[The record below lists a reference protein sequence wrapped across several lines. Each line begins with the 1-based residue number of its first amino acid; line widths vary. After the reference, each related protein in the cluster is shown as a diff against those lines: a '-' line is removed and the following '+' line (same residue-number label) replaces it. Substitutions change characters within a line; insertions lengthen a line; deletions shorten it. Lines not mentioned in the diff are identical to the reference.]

1 MFRLTHD
8 SLAVSFL
15 PANNTIN
22 STCVH
27 RMTVHRVFKLR
38 ILLVWFVFSLGM
50 WGGAQTSDG
59 LPEEAVPDASV
70 AILEETGYL
79 EGRIV
84 SIDAS
89 RQQALVDVDGE
100 LINALLGMPVID
112 DGQTDVPTFQ
122 VGDQVELYYAPN
134 PANVREYVVVD
145 WVRRPALLWLT
156 GLFLVTSVVVARFK
170 GLRAFVATGC
180 SLLIVTWFIIPQIL
194 QGSNPVWVSLVGV
207 GGMLILAIF
216 FVHGLSWS
224 TTAALLG
231 TFVAVL
237 VTMSLG
243 LVFSEWARLTGFGS
257 EEAMMINIGASQVQL
272 RGLLLAGLLV
282 GALGALTDI
291 TIVQASVVREFSL
304 VNPSFGWL
312 ELYQRGMNV
321 GFDHIGSLVNT
332 LVLAYTGSSLP
343 LLVLL
348 QLSDFGALRALNFE
362 LVASEIVHTLVG
374 SIGLVLA
381 VPITTITAALM
392 FRGNRLP
399 IQQQELNLH
408 GHGAVDQ
415 TTVRRQLD
423 VLASLKTPQDKPQ

>member
-1 MFRLTHD
+1 M
-8 SLAVSFL
+8 
-15 PANNTIN
+15 
-22 STCVH
+22 
-27 RMTVHRVFKLR
+27 
-38 ILLVWFVFSLGM
+38 LLCGL
-50 WGGAQTSDG
+50 WGVAQTPQA
-59 LPEEAVPDASV
+59 LPEDSTADAS
-70 AILEETGYL
+70 ATILDVTGYL

-84 SIDAS
+84 SIDTS
-89 RQQALVDVDGE
+89 EQQALVDVDGE
-100 LINALLGMPVID
+100 LINALLGTPVID
-112 DGQTDVPTFQ
+112 DGQSNVPTFQ
-122 VGDQVELYYAPN
+122 VGDRVELYYAPN
-134 PANVREYVVVD
+134 PANVREYVVID

-156 GLFLVTSVVVARFK
+156 GLFLATSVVVARLK

-237 VTMSLG
+237 MTMSLG

-291 TIVQASVVREFSL
+291 TIVQASVVRELSL

-381 VPITTITAALM
+381 VPITTVTAALM

-423 VLASLKTPQDKPQ
+423 VLASLNMSQDRPSQDNP